1 MPTRNPR
8 RDWLRAAIDS
18 VSAQSYENWQLCVC
32 DDASDEP
39 WVREYLEARAASDP
53 RVRFVRSEAPLGISG
68 ALNSAGTLASGEY
81 LAFLDHDDLLHPYAL
96 HYVAKAYQDPDVM
109 VVYSD
114 EDHLDDRGRRVQP
127 NFRPDWSPD
136 LFLSCMYF
144 GHLFTAARDVVDRA
158 GWFRS
163 CCDGSQD

>member
-1 MPTRNPR
+1 
-8 RDWLRAAIDS
+8 
-18 VSAQSYENWQLCVC
+18 
-32 DDASDEP
+32 
-39 WVREYLEARAASDP
+39 
-53 RVRFVRSEAPLGISG
+53 
-68 ALNSAGTLASGEY
+68 
-81 LAFLDHDDLLHPYAL
+81 
-96 HYVAKAYQDPDVM
+96 M